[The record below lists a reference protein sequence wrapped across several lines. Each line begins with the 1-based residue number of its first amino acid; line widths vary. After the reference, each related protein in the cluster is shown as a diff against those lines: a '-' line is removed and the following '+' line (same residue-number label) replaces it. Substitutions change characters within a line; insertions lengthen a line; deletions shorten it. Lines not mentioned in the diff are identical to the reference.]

1 MIEIR
6 YSEHSEQADLAG
18 ESVAQ
23 AREQYKSV
31 LGVPDKAKAY
41 LNGKRVKPELEPDL
55 KLNDCD
61 ELSFKEGSKMP
72 LLVAALLLTLVVTGG
87 MFAYAQTSVSI
98 DVGVTREADFVSVS
112 GNATLDDTWTVFGK
126 YKGTIPSGVLF
137 DIAPASGYPG
147 DLVAT
152 VFIANGDELVKVYRV
167 LVMRLQVVDS
177 LDAPIG
183 DVEVLTLGKGEV
195 DLPIDISTGTAP
207 FYVNLLGGF
216 YISHG
221 FAGWTMDP
229 SDEDPLLYIDV
240 TQR

>member
-23 AREQYKSV
+23 AREQYTSA

-41 LNGKRVKPELEPDL
+41 LNGKRVKKELEPDL
-55 KLNDCD
+55 KLSDCD

-87 MFAYAQTSVSI
+87 MFAYAQTSVSV
-98 DVGVTREADFVSVS
+98 DVGVTLEADFVSVS
-112 GNATLDDTWTVFGK
+112 ANVTPPTWTVFGK
-126 YKGTIPSGVLF
+126 FKGTIPSGDLF
-137 DIAPASGYPG
+137 AITPATNYPG

-152 VFIANGDELVKVYRV
+152 VYIGNGDELVEVYRV
-167 LVMRLQVVDS
+167 LVMKISVYDDS
-177 LDAPIG
+177 HNLMVGP
-183 DVEVLTLGKGEV
+183 ELLTLSKGEV
-195 DLPIDISTGTAP
+195 DLALDLSGNPPSP
-207 FYVNLLGGF
+207 FTVEVDSGF

-221 FAGWTMDP
+221 FAGWAPGTDY
-229 SDEDPLLYIDV
+229 EDPFLYIDV

>member
-6 YSEHSEQADLAG
+6 YGEHSEQADLAG

-31 LGVPDKAKAY
+31 LGVSDKAKAY

-55 KLNDCD
+55 KLSDCD

-87 MFAYAQTSVSI
+87 MFAYAQTSVSV
-98 DVGVTREADFVSVS
+98 DVDVTREADFASVAAS
-112 GNATLDDTWTVFGK
+112 VAPTGWTVFGK
-126 YKGTIPSGVLF
+126 YKGTIPSGDLF
-137 DIAPASGYPG
+137 TITPATGYPG

-152 VFIANGDELVKVYRV
+152 VYIGNGDELVNVYRV
-167 LVMRLQVVDS
+167 LVMRLIVKDS
-177 LDAPIG
+177 LDATIVTPQL
-183 DVEVLTLGKGEV
+183 LTLSKGEV
-195 DLPIDISTGTAP
+195 DLAIDVSTGTAP
-207 FYVNLLGGF
+207 FYVESDGGF
-216 YISHG
+216 YITHG
-221 FAGWTMDP
+221 FAGWTIGTD
-229 SDEDPLLYIDV
+229 DEDPLLYIDV